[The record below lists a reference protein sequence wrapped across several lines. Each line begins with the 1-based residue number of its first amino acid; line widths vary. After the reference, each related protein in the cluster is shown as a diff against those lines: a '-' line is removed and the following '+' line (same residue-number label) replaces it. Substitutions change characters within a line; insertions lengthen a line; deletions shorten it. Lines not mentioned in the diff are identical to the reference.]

1 MLFLQLVA
9 PEIFKVTKNI
19 EDLPLINREIQQTN
33 KHCRAWKWAMPG
45 MTDRTLRASAQRR
58 AILKNAR
65 EYRWQKNRTAENQYN
80 NNA

>member
-33 KHCRAWKWAMPG
+33 KHCRAWK
-45 MTDRTLRASAQRR
+45 
-58 AILKNAR
+58 
-65 EYRWQKNRTAENQYN
+65 
-80 NNA
+80 